1 MKKLLLLL
9 LLPLCSSGQI
19 YGTYAQIATMKS
31 MSQLTPNVVYQ
42 ITDLGKIELVA
53 KTTNTFFY
61 IPYKRSI
68 YALDYDEELFNFD
81 TKLLIGIDNISCI
94 VRCINSNWYVLNDAG
109 HIPYKVGTL
118 TDNLVIN
125 FTKTYDR
132 VMGFQASI
140 DETYAQQNGD
150 ITVGAGV
157 GYSSATLHFLKTV
170 IINGQLVRQ
179 YMTKQELS
187 ITWSNVFVNARM
199 AKFIQL

>member
-9 LLPLCSSGQI
+9 LLPLYSSGQI

>member
-9 LLPLCSSGQI
+9 LLPLYSSGQI

-42 ITDLGKIELVA
+42 ITDLGKIEIVA